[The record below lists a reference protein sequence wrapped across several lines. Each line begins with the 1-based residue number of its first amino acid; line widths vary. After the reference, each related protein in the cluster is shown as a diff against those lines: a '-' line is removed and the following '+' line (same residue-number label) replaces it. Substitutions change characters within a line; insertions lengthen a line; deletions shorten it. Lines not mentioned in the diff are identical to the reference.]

1 MIAFYESDF
10 MCWLNVK
17 TGRYAFMMLREWQNT
32 DKTIKIFPESS
43 RAQHSVIK
51 IILCHLFKTFIL
63 TRKFTTDSILKYDI

>member
-43 RAQHSVIK
+43 RAQHSVTQFLNMI
-51 IILCHLFKTFIL
+51 
-63 TRKFTTDSILKYDI
+63 YDIVSVQKCMLLVL